1 MMRWLTL
8 LALPLAGCEAAGD
21 EAFAT
26 AGKERPA
33 PPAAASAVNP
43 SKPRAGACALTVAF
57 GSYAMG
63 IDRPTLDRVEA
74 LLAADPA
81 VAGVERRGRGREG
94 ETELCA
100 GIASAADAERLFH
113 AIAEL
118 LPADPR
124 GPVTVRTASGLRA
137 EAPSRGR

>member
-1 MMRWLTL
+1 MMRWLAL
-8 LALPLAGCEAAGD
+8 LAFSLAACEAAGD
-21 EAFAT
+21 DALAI
-26 AGKERPA
+26 AGNERPA
-33 PPAAASAVNP
+33 PPAARPV
-43 SKPRAGACALTVAF
+43 KPIQPTGGPCALSVAF

-63 IDRPTLDRVEA
+63 IDRPTLERVEA

-81 VAGVERRGRGREG
+81 VAGVERRRQGREG

-100 GIASAADAERLFH
+100 EVASAADAERLFRS
-113 AIAEL
+113 IAAL

-137 EAPSRGR
+137 EAPRGR